1 MNLPYVVFSS
11 NVGGQPDGATAPNA
25 GTTQTYGTTP
35 TTPMRTDIPWASLD
49 GSVNTNG
56 YNLAPGYAFDVAAG
70 GFVGFTFKVQTYPGL
85 TEWMAYDFEGL
96 RSKLYAVR
104 PDWKAQGLLDAGVSA
119 LDNISVGLTAKFL
132 SPDPETHISK
142 LEALSMPFRF
152 DTLGAATPLTRD
164 EFIADQVAHA
174 KRLRQAILADASA
187 PGSLAVLAADEAQWV
202 QGWLAALEAWGLLR
216 PVDEAPPIRLDT
228 QVVSLNA
235 TLATGILLSK
245 AGESYRTQADLLG
258 SFSEVQQWYGDTAR
272 WAGDPMAA
280 HAPVASVEERHDADG
295 NQVFVPVPAA
305 PNPVDYDLH
314 AAQRARTSSV
324 STCLRASDPNSNT
337 CGTSA
342 CSMKFRAGPAKL
354 NSVAARFSVGA
365 CFRPIATGPAC
376 LCGFLRRPADF
387 AGRRSRRASY
397 FYALFSS

>member
-119 LDNISVGLTAKFL
+119 LDNISVGLKAKFL

-216 PVDEAPPIRLDT
+216 PVDEAPPDPSRHPGGQLERD
-228 QVVSLNA
+228 A
-235 TLATGILLSK
+235 RDRHLA
-245 AGESYRTQADLLG
+245 
-258 SFSEVQQWYGDTAR
+258 QQGGR
-272 WAGDPMAA
+272 ELPHPG
-280 HAPVASVEERHDADG
+280 
-295 NQVFVPVPAA
+295 
-305 PNPVDYDLH
+305 
-314 AAQRARTSSV
+314 
-324 STCLRASDPNSNT
+324 
-337 CGTSA
+337 
-342 CSMKFRAGPAKL
+342 
-354 NSVAARFSVGA
+354 
-365 CFRPIATGPAC
+365 
-376 LCGFLRRPADF
+376 RPARLF
-387 AGRRSRRASY
+387 QQGAAVVRRHRTLGR
-397 FYALFSS
+397 